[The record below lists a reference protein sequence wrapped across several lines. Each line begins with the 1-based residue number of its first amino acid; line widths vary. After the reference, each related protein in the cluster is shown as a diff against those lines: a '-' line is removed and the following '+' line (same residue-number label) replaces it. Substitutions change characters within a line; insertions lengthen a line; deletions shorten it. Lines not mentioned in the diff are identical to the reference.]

1 MRPLTG
7 FNYKR
12 VRTLEEA
19 WKAMSRYPEEA
30 RYLAGGTDLLVQLK
44 KGSLRTP
51 LLISLKGVRHLD
63 GLTDVGDW
71 VDIGPLT
78 PVGEVVRSDV
88 LKKKSPL
95 LPLAAIQ
102 LGSRQVRNM
111 ATVGG
116 NLCNASPAGD
126 LATALLCVDAE
137 LKIASPEGTRL
148 EKLADF
154 FKGPGKTSLKAGEVV
169 TDILVPSMESD
180 WTWSYQK
187 LGARRAMEIGLV
199 NVALGL
205 RLEQGMC
212 RGVRIAL
219 GSVAPTPI
227 RARKAEE
234 RMGGKEI
241 KSELLEEVA
250 LLSAEASDPIDDL
263 RASRAYRKEMVINL
277 VRRGLNALLQN
288 SAGER

>member
-1 MRPLTG
+1 MRPLIG

-19 WKAMSRYPEEA
+19 WRAVSHYPEEA

-44 KGSLRTP
+44 KGSIRTR
-51 LLISLKGVRHLD
+51 LLISLKGVRHLY
-63 GLTDVGDW
+63 GLTEVGDY

-78 PVGEVVRSDV
+78 PVGEVVRSDE
-88 LKKKSPL
+88 LKKKNPL

-102 LGSRQVRNM
+102 LGSRQIRNM

-137 LKIASPEGTRL
+137 LKIASPEGTRS
-148 EKLADF
+148 ENLANF
-154 FKGPGKTSLKAGEVV
+154 FKGPGRTSLKPTEIV
-169 TDILVPSMESD
+169 TDILVPSMGRD

-187 LGARRAMEIGLV
+187 LGSRRAMEIGLV

-205 RLEQGMC
+205 RLEQGIC
-212 RGVRIAL
+212 RRVRIAL

-234 RMGGKEI
+234 RMVGERF
-241 KSELLEEVA
+241 SLELLEEVA
-250 LLSAEASDPIDDL
+250 KLSAQESDPIDDL
-263 RASRAYRKEMVINL
+263 RATGAYRREMVINL
-277 VRRGLNALLQN
+277 VRRGLNVLWQN